1 MLGRY
6 EGERTLV
13 IVAGMLGR
21 YEGERNLAIAA
32 GLFGYRA
39 GEKIGLFIE
48 IIFFSKVTVFF
59 RWESDKLS
67 H

>member
-1 MLGRY
+1 
-6 EGERTLV
+6 
-13 IVAGMLGR
+13 MLGR